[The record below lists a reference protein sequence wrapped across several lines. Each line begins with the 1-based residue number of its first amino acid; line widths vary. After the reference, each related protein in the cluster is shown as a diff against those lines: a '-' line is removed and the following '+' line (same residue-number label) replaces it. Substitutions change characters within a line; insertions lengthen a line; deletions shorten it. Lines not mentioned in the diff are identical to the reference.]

1 MDQRQLVAVVVTA
14 DGKRVPVRLS
24 DENPAASF
32 LYRLQQRLRRLFD
45 R

>member
-1 MDQRQLVAVVVTA
+1 MEQRQLVAVVITA

-24 DENPAASF
+24 DEIPAASF
-32 LYRLQQRLRRLFD
+32 LARLQERLRRLFE

>member
-32 LYRLQQRLRRLFD
+32 IERLLHQLRRLFD